1 MTSSRCP
8 MRWSRLP
15 NCGATM
21 TTRKPS
27 NADQAGDASIAWR
40 INALKPGQ
48 SAFIA
53 KAMATICRKAS
64 SLSSMYFSLRARQ
77 FGTMADEPMAAPIRS
92 IKSVFLR
99 RRWAAFPAA
108 PPVGWSRCP

>member
-1 MTSSRCP
+1 M
-8 MRWSRLP
+8 L
-15 NCGATM
+15 
-21 TTRKPS
+21 TRT
-27 NADQAGDASIAWR
+27 GDAYVARR
-40 INALKPGQ
+40 ITALEPGQ

-77 FGTMADEPMAAPIRS
+77 FGTMAEEPMAAPIRS
-92 IKSVFLR
+92 IKPVFLR

-108 PPVGWSRCP
+108 PPVG

>member
-1 MTSSRCP
+1 
-8 MRWSRLP
+8 
-15 NCGATM
+15 M

-27 NADQAGDASIAWR
+27 NADQDGDASIAWR
-40 INALKPGQ
+40 ITALKPGQ

-77 FGTMADEPMAAPIRS
+77 FGTIAEFLVAS
-92 IKSVFLR
+92 IIILSKSVFCR
-99 RRWAAFPAA
+99 RKLSAALGRDGCL
-108 PPVGWSRCP
+108 VGPDLFVFKPSSGEMLTC